1 MTMKMIE
8 KLMAEISEEDFL
20 IRVRPFADDDGAWT
34 GEVDISI
41 MAMPDNPMYDD
52 DYNKVMHFTK
62 MMCAAVPVM
71 EEVTDLR
78 DVVHEY
84 VTNVIDKEMEIDVEL
99 EEEAGV
105 EKTYDGNVVHLN
117 FNTKTGGSA

>member
-1 MTMKMIE
+1 MDMIE
-8 KLMAEISEEDFL
+8 KLLAEISEEDFI
-20 IRVRPFADDDGAWT
+20 IRVKPFANDDGAWP
-34 GEVDISI
+34 GEEDISI
-41 MAMPDNPMYDD
+41 MAMPNNPLEDD
-52 DYNKVMHFTK
+52 DYTKVMHFTK

-84 VTNVIDKEMEIDVEL
+84 VVNVIDREMEISVEL

-105 EKTYDGNVVHLN
+105 EKTYDGNVIHLN

>member
-1 MTMKMIE
+1 MNMME
-8 KLMAEISEEDFL
+8 KLSKEVNEEDFL
-20 IRVRPFADDDGAWT
+20 IRVRPFADDDGRWS

-41 MAMPDNPMYDD
+41 MAMPDNPMDDD
-52 DYNKVMHFTK
+52 DYYQVMHLAK
-62 MMCAAVPVM
+62 MMCASVPVM
-71 EEVTDLR
+71 EEVEELR
-78 DVVHEY
+78 NIVHEY
-84 VTNVIDKEMEIDVEL
+84 VTKVIDTEMDIDVEL